1 MGNEDDA
8 ILAVRARHDRAAFG
22 MLYDR
27 YVTAVHAY
35 CFRLL
40 GNRQAAEDATAET
53 FTKALAGLAR
63 FDPRSGNGS
72 FRGWLFTIA
81 HHAAMDTLRR
91 RPAHPLA
98 AGWETADPGP
108 LPEER
113 IVADEAARELHAA
126 LATLT
131 DDQRAIMQLR
141 LAGLSAPEVAQVLG
155 RTPQA
160 IKSTQFR
167 AITQLRKRLQ
177 PPSPSSGSTDLTDPS
192 QPSQLRDQAPAATT
206 TTTTTTTAASS
217 GPAREGTRAR
227 RA

>member
-1 MGNEDDA
+1 MAMESADDA
-8 ILAVRARHDRAAFG
+8 TLAIRAQHDRAAFG
-22 MLYDR
+22 VLYDR
-27 YVTAVHAY
+27 YVIPVHHY

-53 FTKALAGLAR
+53 FTKALAALPR
-63 FDPRSGNGS
+63 FDPHSGSGS

-81 HHAAMDTLRR
+81 HHAAMDALRR
-91 RPAHPLA
+91 RPAHHLA
-98 AGWETADPGP
+98 DGWETADPDL

-131 DDQRAIMQLR
+131 DDQRTIMQLR

-155 RTPQA
+155 RSSQA

-167 AITQLRKRLQ
+167 AIAQLRKRLQ
-177 PPSPSSGSTDLTDPS
+177 PPPPS
-192 QPSQLRDQAPAATT
+192 QPPPPGRSDASPTRRDHDASTT
-206 TTTTTTTAASS
+206 TTTTSASS
-217 GPAREGTRAR
+217 GPAREGTRAGH
-227 RA
+227 A

>member
-1 MGNEDDA
+1 MAMESADDA
-8 ILAVRARHDRAAFG
+8 TLAVSARHDRAAFG
-22 MLYDR
+22 VLYDR
-27 YVTAVHAY
+27 YVTPIHHY

-53 FTKALAGLAR
+53 FTKALVALPR
-63 FDPRSGNGS
+63 FDPRSGSGS

-81 HHAAMDTLRR
+81 HHAAMDALRR
-91 RPAHPLA
+91 RPAHHLTE
-98 AGWETADPGP
+98 GWETADPDP

-131 DDQRAIMQLR
+131 DDQRTIMHLR

-155 RTPQA
+155 RSPQA
-160 IKSTQFR
+160 IKSAQFR

-177 PPSPSSGSTDLTDPS
+177 PQPQPPPGRSDASPAHRDHDASTS
-192 QPSQLRDQAPAATT
+192 TT
-206 TTTTTTTAASS
+206 TTTTTTSASS
-217 GPAREGTRAR
+217 GPAREGTRAGH
-227 RA
+227 A